1 MIRKIL
7 LSIGVALGTFSPVVA
22 FAAIPHNGRSM
33 FDLFYDELRKN
44 YSNSKPSE
52 RIADFIIEEMESWGS
67 RGIRITADDIDMAI
81 AGTLFLESDDG
92 LCQNKN
98 DMSGD
103 PYDFVYGGTAVYGS
117 CDALRSDILAL
128 LYAEQEIEH
137 LGTDLITLV
146 NSAELSI
153 ADEPHRPLDMALYSL
168 LLRRV
173 WSGTGASII
182 PWDGGTNGVRTP
194 LDEKFDDLNNDL
206 AGLSPQDLD
215 EAVLRF
221 HHGYFRDEREA
232 DPRFDDVQTL
242 IHDDLRDVA
251 EKLGITGDPEAV
263 GVFATP
269 SLTARNVAFWA
280 RRDDL
285 GLMWI
290 YPSHVFRMEIKVA
303 DEYPEMVED
312 GEELAYPFA
321 YEGSSIPSGAGIA
334 SPLCSRMLGRE
345 GYLCRPMPKTV
356 ENCDNTGDGSSIT
369 LVKCSEEVTVTES
382 GPLICPG
389 FENLFTDTGL
399 PLEDPAD
406 PGHLNP
412 ALTKADYAKICSP
425 ERKVIYQDDIT
436 SNACYIALCLQQSMS
451 GHTLV
456 PNRSPVAIN
465 EATSPYLA
473 CIRPDPQLG
482 LYTEIAEDSPYPLP
496 EYLGAF
502 LVRDFERQYCSKNA
516 DAPQPLFGLCGYNDN
531 ENASF
536 GIENPLANSD
546 ATKDLHVLLGERG
559 AEFNAIA
566 ASIGQ
571 RVALDQSIEL
581 ERKMFAKLAHFI
593 EYIAALFL
601 QLERA
606 PLTQSACPWT
616 GMFRSSEPSS

>member
-1 MIRKIL
+1 MIRKSL
-7 LSIGVALGTFSPVVA
+7 LTIGVIVGSLSPALTY
-22 FAAIPHNGRSM
+22 AAIPYSGDSM
-33 FDLFYDELRKN
+33 FDLFYDELRAT
-44 YSNSKPSE
+44 YANSKPSE
-52 RIADFIIEEMESWGS
+52 RIANFIIEEMESWGD
-67 RGIRITADDIDMAI
+67 RGISITADDIDLAI
-81 AGTLFLESDDG
+81 AGMQFLDTDDG

-98 DMSGD
+98 DMSGN
-103 PYDFVYGGTAVYGS
+103 PYVFGQGGSIVPGS
-117 CDALRSDILAL
+117 CIGLQNDILAL
-128 LYAEQEIEH
+128 LNAEQEIEH
-137 LGTDLITLV
+137 LGMDLITLA

-153 ADEPHRPLDMALYSL
+153 TDEPHRPLDMALYTL

-173 WSGTGASII
+173 WSGTGASVI
-182 PWDGGTNGVRTP
+182 PWDGTA
-194 LDEKFDDLNNDL
+194 ESEFDDLDGNL
-206 AGLSPQDLD
+206 AGLSPRDLD

-221 HHGYFRDEREA
+221 HHGYFRDQREN
-232 DPRFDDVQTL
+232 DPRFSGIQDDVG
-242 IHDDLRDVA
+242 DDLRAIADR
-251 EKLGITGDPEAV
+251 LGITGNPRAV
-263 GVFATP
+263 GVFSTP
-269 SLTARNVAFWA
+269 KLQAKNVALWA
-280 RRDDL
+280 RRDDI

-290 YPSHVFRMEIKVA
+290 YPSHVFRLELEAA
-303 DEYPEMVED
+303 DEYPEFVLNGD
-312 GEELAYPFA
+312 NLAYPFA
-321 YEGSSIPSGAGIA
+321 YQGSAPPTGLGIA

-369 LVKCSEEVTVTES
+369 LVQCSEEVTTTES

-425 ERKVIYQDDIT
+425 ERKIMYQDDIT

-456 PNRSPVAIN
+456 PNRSPVVIN

-496 EYLGAF
+496 EYLGHF

-516 DAPQPLFGLCGYNDN
+516 DAPQPLFGLCAYNDN

-536 GIENPLANSD
+536 GVSNPLVNSD
-546 ATKDLHVLLGERG
+546 ITSDLHDRLVERG

-566 ASIGQ
+566 GSIGQ

-593 EYIAALFL
+593 QHIADLFL

-616 GMFRSSEPSS
+616 GMFRSSEPSP

>member
-1 MIRKIL
+1 MKARILTIGIL
-7 LSIGVALGTFSPVVA
+7 LGTLAPASALAVF
-22 FAAIPHNGRSM
+22 PHTGQSM
-33 FDLFYDELRKN
+33 FDLFYDELRST
-44 YSNSKPSE
+44 YVTSKPSE
-52 RIADFIIEEMESWGS
+52 RIADFIIEEMESWGT
-67 RGIRITADDIDMAI
+67 RGISITADDIDAAI
-81 AGTLFLESDDG
+81 AGALFLESNDG
-92 LCQNKN
+92 LCQGKN
-98 DMSGD
+98 DMSGN
-103 PYDFVYGGTAVYGS
+103 PYSFIQGGSFAPGS
-117 CDALRSDILAL
+117 CISLQNDILAL
-128 LYAEQEIEH
+128 LSAEQEIEQ
-137 LGTDLITLV
+137 LGTDLMTLV

-153 ADEPHRPLDMALYSL
+153 ADEPHRPLDMAMYAL

-173 WSGTGASII
+173 WSGTGASVI
-182 PWDGGTNGVRTP
+182 PWPGGGDTP
-194 LDEKFDDLNNDL
+194 NEVDQKFDKLNSDL
-206 AGLSPQDLD
+206 AGLSPRDLD

-232 DPRFDDVQTL
+232 DPRFDDVQTN
-242 IHDDLRDVA
+242 IHDSLRDLA

-263 GVFATP
+263 GVFSTP
-269 SLTARNVAFWA
+269 ALQARNVAFWA

-285 GLMWI
+285 GLMWK
-290 YPSHVFRMEIKVA
+290 YPSHSFRLKIKVA
-303 DEYPEMVED
+303 GSYPEMVED
-312 GEELAYPFA
+312 GENLAYPFA
-321 YEGSSIPSGAGIA
+321 YSGSSIPSGAGIA
-334 SPLCSRMLGRE
+334 SPLCSRMLGRQ

-356 ENCDNTGDGSSIT
+356 ENCENTGDGSSIT
-369 LVKCSEEVTVTES
+369 LVKCSEEVTETKS

-389 FENLFTDTGL
+389 FKNLFTDTGL
-399 PLEDPAD
+399 PLEDPSD
-406 PGHLNP
+406 PGHINP
-412 ALTKADYAKICSP
+412 ALTKADFAKICSP

-456 PNRSPVAIN
+456 PNRSPVVLN

-496 EYLGAF
+496 EYLGAL
-502 LVRDFERQYCSKNA
+502 LVRDFERQYCSKNG
-516 DAPQPLFGLCGYNDN
+516 DAPQALFGLCGYNDN
-531 ENASF
+531 ENASY

-546 ATKDLHVLLGERG
+546 ATSDLHTLLRDRG
-559 AEFNAIA
+559 DEFNAIA

-593 EYIAALFL
+593 EYIAALFQ

-616 GMFRSSEPSS
+616 GMFRSSEPSP